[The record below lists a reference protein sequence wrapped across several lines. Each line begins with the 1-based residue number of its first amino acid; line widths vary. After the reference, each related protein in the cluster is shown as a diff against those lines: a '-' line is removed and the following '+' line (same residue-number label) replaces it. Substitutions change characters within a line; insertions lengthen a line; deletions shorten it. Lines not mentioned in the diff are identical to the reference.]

1 MDINVR
7 LASTILL
14 AILLPLGSAFA
25 HNPLNHPEWCER
37 NGRLVIV
44 DELNWRAE
52 DLIGR
57 NSETCTPEKSGSRT
71 CGQFDD
77 DWIRGNMKALN
88 HCRTFERRYSES
100 NDPDHGTVIFV
111 PSGPESFLDERNHHR
126 NYKLSDGLSG
136 SCVRCDP
143 NSRPIPLRR

>member
-1 MDINVR
+1 MDTNLR
-7 LASTILL
+7 SASTFLL

-25 HNPLNHPEWCER
+25 HNPLNHPEWCDS

-44 DELNWRAE
+44 DEINWRGE

-57 NSETCTPEKSGSRT
+57 EGETCAPEQSGSRT

-88 HCRTFERRYSES
+88 HCRKFEQRHVES
-100 NDPDHGTVIFV
+100 NDPDHGSVIFI
-111 PSGPESFLDERNHHR
+111 PSGPESFIDERNHHR
-126 NYKLSDGLSG
+126 NYKLSSGLVG

-143 NSRPIPLRR
+143 NLRSTPHRR